1 MDSAEPST
9 NGLSATNLYKLSSI
23 LGDDELSAY
32 ARKICA
38 AFSTEILQHPFL
50 FSSMLPAVVASNV
63 GMRSVVLVGLK
74 TGNPDVEGHLER
86 LKARLL
92 TNTSVVAIEGAPDS
106 NTWLRS
112 RNGLLDTMA
121 RDGRP
126 RVQICEGGK
135 CLEALD
141 MKDIEQALAE
151 LG

>member
-9 NGLSATNLYKLSSI
+9 NGLSANNLYKLSSI
-23 LGDDELSAY
+23 LGDDELSTY
-32 ARKICA
+32 ARKTCA

-50 FSSMLPAVVASNV
+50 FSSMLPAVVASNL
-63 GMRSVVLVGLK
+63 GMRSIVLVGLRS
-74 TGNPDVEGHLER
+74 GNPDVKRHLEK
-86 LKARLL
+86 LKGKLL
-92 TNTSVVAIEGAPDS
+92 ANASVVAIEGDS
-106 NTWLRS
+106 DGDMWLRS
-112 RNGLLDTMA
+112 RNSLLDATA
-121 RDGRP
+121 KDGNP

>member
-9 NGLSATNLYKLSSI
+9 NGLSATNLFKLSNI
-23 LGDDELSAY
+23 LADDEFSNY
-32 ARKICA
+32 ARKTCA

-50 FSSMLPAVVASNV
+50 FSSMLPAVVASNL

-74 TGNPDVEGHLER
+74 SGNPDIEGHLRR
-86 LKARLL
+86 LKGRLL
-92 TNTSVVAIEGAPDS
+92 TNTTVVAIDGDADS
-106 NTWLRS
+106 NMWLRS
-112 RNGLLDTMA
+112 RNSMLDVMA
-121 RDGRP
+121 KDGRP